1 VDGRWVRL
9 LLLLSVGLSFAGRQA
24 SAQVYGYTDEKG
36 VLILSN
42 VPTDSRMRLIAEGNP
57 EAAGRVWRYSG
68 QYDALIFKEANLAGL
83 DSALVKAVI
92 AVESGFNRFARS
104 HAGAM
109 GLMQLMP
116 ATCDRYGVANPYD
129 ARQNVRAG
137 SRHLRVLLDEFKD
150 VRLSLAAYNAG
161 ETPVRRLRRVPP
173 YRETQGYVR
182 KVMAIYQ
189 VGSKI
194 SITKGGRIYS
204 MGPGGNTRVQSKPAT
219 AKGDSAGTATRLSKA
234 PEKSEQSRNKA
245 SLTELAAS
253 SRRSNEV
260 TPGDGGRS
268 DAATGAPETATM
280 PSQEASPIEETGSK
294 DGALYYRYTDS
305 NGVIYITREKPPHPF
320 YEVLQP

>member
-1 VDGRWVRL
+1 MDGGWARL
-9 LLLLSVGLSFAGRQA
+9 VLVLSAGFGLAGGQA
-24 SAQVYGYTDEKG
+24 HAQVYGYTDDKG

-116 ATCDRYGVANPYD
+116 ATCDRYGVAYPYD
-129 ARQNVRAG
+129 AHQNVRAG

-150 VRLSLAAYNAG
+150 VQLSLAAYNAG
-161 ETPVRRLRRVPP
+161 ETPVRRLRRIPP
-173 YRETQGYVR
+173 YRETQSYVR

-204 MGPGGNTRVQSKPAT
+204 MSPGGNTRVQSTPAT
-219 AKGDSAGTATRLSKA
+219 VKSNSAGTANQARK
-234 PEKSEQSRNKA
+234 
-245 SLTELAAS
+245 
-253 SRRSNEV
+253 
-260 TPGDGGRS
+260 S
-268 DAATGAPETATM
+268 DAAPRAPETATM
-280 PSQEASPIEETGSK
+280 PSREASPIEETEAK
-294 DGALYYRYTDS
+294 DGTLYYRYTDS